1 MKKLC
6 AALFA
11 TLVAISSTAFG
22 KDIRVAIDA
31 TSPPFES
38 IAPDGKLQGFDID
51 LMNALCKRI
60 DEPCNL
66 IAAEW
71 NGMIP
76 GLISGKYDVLISA
89 LNITEE
95 RKKAFSFTTPYMY
108 PRFAFVGK
116 KGDTIQITP
125 DGLKGKVIG
134 VQLGTPQDA
143 FVTAHFG
150 KEATIKRYSSG
161 SAPFLDLTNGRVDLV
176 FNLVIQI
183 QQTFLNKPENAQRY
197 GFVGPVFASGQA
209 PELGEGVAIAVGKQ
223 NTELL
228 AKLNDALAKMKQDG
242 SFKAINDKY
251 FTYDVSAL
259 PKK

>member
-1 MKKLC
+1 MKMLGV
-6 AALFA
+6 LLV
-11 TLVAISSTAFG
+11 TLMAISSIAVA
-22 KDIRVAIDA
+22 KDVRVAIDA

-66 IAAEW
+66 VAAEW

-76 GLISGKYDVLISA
+76 GLISGKYDALISA

-95 RKKAFSFTTPYMY
+95 RKKVFNFTTPYMY
-108 PRFAFVGK
+108 PRFQFVGRK
-116 KGDTIQITP
+116 VDAPQITT

-134 VQLGTPQDA
+134 VQQGTPQDA

-150 KEATIKRYSSG
+150 KSATIKRYSTG
-161 SAPFLDLTNGRVDLV
+161 SAPFLDLKNGRVDLV

-183 QQTFLNKPENAQRY
+183 QQTFLDKPENNQRY
-197 GFVGPVFASGQA
+197 GFVGQVFASGQA

-223 NTELL
+223 NMELL
-228 AKLNDALAKMKQDG
+228 AKLNYALEKMKQDG

-251 FTYDVSAL
+251 FAYDVSAM
-259 PKK
+259 PQR